1 MNYNE
6 IEEAK
11 EGLRLQRF
19 WPHVETI
26 IVDAGNALKV
36 IEDLEIRNQALELMV
51 DRMTSKN
58 DWEILIDMQ
67 RDQLKVRKA
76 FKKVMKQLDDLVKE
90 VA

>member
-11 EGLRLQRF
+11 DGLRLQRF

-36 IEDLEIRNQALELMV
+36 IEDLEIRNQALEVMV

-58 DWEILIDMQ
+58 DWEVLIDMQ

>member
-1 MNYNE
+1 MTNE

-19 WPHVETI
+19 WPHVLTRAI
-26 IVDAGNALKV
+26 DAGNALKV
-36 IEDLEIRNQALELMV
+36 IEDLEARNHALEVMV

-58 DWEILIDMQ
+58 DWEVLIDMQ
-67 RDQLKVRKA
+67 RDQLKTRKA
-76 FKKVMKQLDDLVKE
+76 FKKVLKQLDDVLKE

>member
-1 MNYNE
+1 MTNE

-36 IEDLEIRNQALELMV
+36 IEELEARNQALEVMV

-58 DWEILIDMQ
+58 DWEVLIDMQ

-76 FKKVMKQLDDLVKE
+76 FKKVMKQLDDLVE
-90 VA
+90 GVAA

>member
-36 IEDLEIRNQALELMV
+36 IEDLEARNAALELMV

-76 FKKVMKQLDDLVKE
+76 FKKVMKQLDDLVRE

>member
-36 IEDLEIRNQALELMV
+36 IEDLEIRNQALEVMV

-58 DWEILIDMQ
+58 DWEVLIDMQ

-76 FKKVMKQLDDLVKE
+76 FKKVIKQLDDLVKE